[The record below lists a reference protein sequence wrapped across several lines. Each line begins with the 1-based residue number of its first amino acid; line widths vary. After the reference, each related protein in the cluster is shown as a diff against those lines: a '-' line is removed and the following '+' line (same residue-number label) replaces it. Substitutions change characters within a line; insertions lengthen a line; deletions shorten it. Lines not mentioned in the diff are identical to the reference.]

1 MGSEENEDLY
11 AYAYLFFFFF
21 GVAGEGVGGVVY
33 ETKILALLLDPDY
46 NFNFVLMVSHVA
58 RKITSNWIITK
69 ILMYGTVCFFVPIK

>member
-11 AYAYLFFFFF
+11 AYAYLFFFFW
-21 GVAGEGVGGVVY
+21 GGGGGCVVY

-69 ILMYGTVCFFVPIK
+69 ILMYGTACFFVPIK